1 MKMHRKVGAVLA
13 GAALLMSAA
22 CSQDLSVS
30 NPNNPDIARV
40 LASPA
45 DVQNLSVSTI
55 HSWYQA
61 ATMVDPWIML
71 NVTGDLMTM
80 NYGNFGARFNNLEPR
95 IPYNNSASS
104 GDAEV
109 ARDPWNNQYA
119 TLGQA
124 NDVLRAIAGGAVLP
138 GGTDKYKTLAMFSQ
152 AGALMELALVYNQAF
167 PVDETTT
174 TAPAFATYQDMEA
187 FAKGKID
194 ALIAA
199 TAAQNFS
206 YDQGSEFPASINPP
220 GTSYSINPV
229 GTGANSQVINR
240 IANTWGAQLLAYSPR
255 TAAEAATVDWNAVLA
270 YTQKGI
276 GVGDG
281 SAGAPFDFAVIG
293 DYNNWWSDLV
303 SYMDLPSWMM
313 IDLHLIHQMAPNVP
327 DSYTGEPA
335 SPRSAYDAVWAPQ
348 APMDA
353 RLGIDTTDVNSYV
366 AGTDDKTD
374 FVYAAQVQGPAARGI
389 YMQSPYYHVRYIQY
403 SYQSNNPQVGPAPYI
418 LAAENDLLQ
427 AEALVRT
434 GGDLALAA
442 QLVNNTRVGR
452 GGLAPLTATSS
463 TATFL
468 QAITYELEVE
478 CNATDGYGFFAL
490 RGMDQ
495 LQAGTLRHLPVP
507 ASELQTDG
515 LAVYTFGGVGQPD
528 MNTTPVLMTGGE
540 TQPSFNINNYL
551 NGPWRSLSLPDGK
564 TMLLPTPQ
572 LPKKTTPGFGRF

>member
-1 MKMHRKVGAVLA
+1 MQMHRKVGAVLA

-22 CSQDLSVS
+22 CGQDLNVT
-30 NPNNPDIARV
+30 NPNNPDVARV
-40 LASPA
+40 LATPA
-45 DVQNLSVSTI
+45 DVQALAISSI

-61 ATMVDPWIML
+61 AADRDPWVML

-95 IPYNNSASS
+95 IAFNNSTTS
-104 GDAEV
+104 GDEEV
-109 ARDPWNNQYA
+109 VSRPWNRQYSA
-119 TLGQA
+119 LGAA
-124 NDVLRAIAGGAVLP
+124 NDVLRAVAGGAELP
-138 GGTDKYKTLAMFSQ
+138 GGTAKYETLAMFTQ
-152 AGALMELALVYNQAF
+152 AGALLELSLVFDQAF
-167 PVDETTT
+167 PVDETTDPT
-174 TAPAFATYQDMEA
+174 TVTMVPYTDMET

-199 TAAQNFS
+199 TTGQNYSF
-206 YDQGSEFPASINPP
+206 DQSSEFPASIQPEGND
-220 GTSYSINPV
+220 YSTNAV
-229 GTGANSQVINR
+229 GTGMTSDVMNR
-240 IANTWGAQLLAYSPR
+240 IVNTWGAQLLAYSPR
-255 TAAEAATVDWNAVLA
+255 TAAEAASVDWNAVLA

-276 GVGDG
+276 GHGG
-281 SAGAPFDFAVIG
+281 GAPIDFSVIG
-293 DYNNWWSDLV
+293 DYNNWWGDMV
-303 SYMDLPSWMM
+303 SYFDLPSWMM

-327 DSYTGEPA
+327 DSYTGLPA

-353 RLGIDTTDVNSYV
+353 RLGIDTVDVNSYI

-374 FVYAAQVQGPAARGI
+374 YVYAAQVQGSAARGI

-403 SYQSNNPQVGPAPYI
+403 SYQSNNPQVGPAAFN
-418 LAAENDLLQ
+418 LAAESDLLE

-442 QLVNNTRVGR
+442 QLVNYTRVDR

-495 LQAGTLRHLPVP
+495 LQDGTARHLPVP
-507 ASELQTDG
+507 AQELLTDG
-515 LAVYTFGGVGQPD
+515 LSVYTFGGVGLPNMNMITSGAGSQP
-528 MNTTPVLMTGGE
+528 MA
-540 TQPSFNINNYL
+540 FNIQNYQT
-551 NGPWRSLSLPDGK
+551 GPWRALSLPNGT
-564 TMLLPTPQ
+564 TMSLPTLKFQ
-572 LPKKTTPGFGRF
+572 KNPGLNGISRF